1 MSDTNR
7 VSELLTQNERTDSL
21 KIVCLL
27 GRNGAGKDS
36 RVAKAME
43 TLGDHFTLMTMS
55 NLISEKQKRNPEF
68 NAYAENLM
76 NKGYLLP
83 DDVVSSI
90 LFTALEQAREAGKV
104 VILNG
109 YPRTESQAWE
119 LLQWASTGC
128 YSVERA
134 IVVQLDESIIVKR
147 LSDRRVCPNRCA
159 SSPYTVSDYHPPKIP
174 GICDDCGAPL
184 IQRPDDQPEI
194 IKRRIREYDES
205 EAAILETLAGLGN
218 VTISRVDSCDAKVSQ
233 REFNAILAEV
243 AEI

>member
-7 VSELLTQNERTDSL
+7 VGELLTQNEQAEPL
-21 KIVCLL
+21 KLVCLL

-43 TLGDHFTLMTMS
+43 SLGDHFAVMTMS
-55 NLISEKQKRNPEF
+55 NLISEKQKRDPEF
-68 NAYAENLM
+68 KAYAENLM
-76 NKGYLLP
+76 SKGYLLP

-90 LFTALEQAREAGKV
+90 LFTALEQARENGKV

-109 YPRTESQAWE
+109 YPRTEAQALE
-119 LLQWASTGC
+119 LLQWASTGS

-134 IVVQLDESIIVKR
+134 IVVQLDESISVKR

-159 SSPYTVSDYHPPKIP
+159 SSPYTVSDYHPPKLP
-174 GICDDCGAPL
+174 GICDDCGAEL

-194 IKRRIREYDES
+194 IRRRIREYDES
-205 EAAILETLAGLGN
+205 EAAILETLAGLGK
-218 VTISRVDSCDAKVSQ
+218 VTISRVGNFDAKVSQ
-233 REFNAILAEV
+233 SEFNAILAEI
-243 AEI
+243 AQI